1 MIQHLNKG
9 LARLLP
15 SRNTVRKWVTREFR
29 KQKRLL
35 RKDLQEARSN
45 IHLSF
50 DLWTSPNYF
59 AIIAIVA
66 HYIDRD
72 GARQT
77 KLLAL
82 RQLKGEH
89 SGVNIAQV
97 VLNVVSEYKIGS
109 RIGYFVLDNASSND
123 TAVDLILRTLYPQMT
138 ERQRKRRR
146 LRCLGHVVN
155 LAAQAFLLG
164 KTADTTLEE
173 LKLAY
178 SRRDF
183 NTIAMIW
190 RKQGALGRLYN
201 IIRYIRIS
209 P

>member
-1 MIQHLNKG
+1 MKLLSFYWFGG
-9 LARLLP
+9 LYTAISHFTK
-15 SRNTVRKWVTREFR
+15 SRTW
-29 KQKRLL
+29 
-35 RKDLQEARSN
+35 EACLN

-82 RQLKGEH
+82 RQLEGEH
-89 SGVNIAQV
+89 SGANIAQV
-97 VLNVVSEYKIGS
+97 VLNVVGEYRIGS
-109 RIGYFVLDNASSND
+109 WIGYFVLDNVSSND
-123 TAVDLILRTLYPQMT
+123 IAVDLILRTLYPQMI
-138 ERQRKRRR
+138 ERQRKCCR
-146 LRCLGHVVN
+146 LRCLGYVVN

-164 KTADTTLEE
+164 KAADTTLEE

-178 SRRDF
+178 SRWDF
-183 NTIAMIW
+183 NAIVMIW
-190 RKQGALGRLYN
+190 RK
-201 IIRYIRIS
+201 
-209 P
+209 

>member
-1 MIQHLNKG
+1 M
-9 LARLLP
+9 
-15 SRNTVRKWVTREFR
+15 REFK

-35 RKDLQEARSN
+35 REDLREARSN

-50 DLWTSPNYF
+50 NLWTSPNYF

-89 SGVNIAQV
+89 SSANIAQV
-97 VLNVVSEYKIGS
+97 VLNIVSKYRIGS
-109 RIGYFVLDNASSND
+109 RIRYFVLNNALSNNI
-123 TAVDLILRTLYPQMT
+123 AVDLILRTLYPQIID
-138 ERQRKRRR
+138 RQRKRRR
-146 LRCLGHVVN
+146 LRYLGHVVN

-164 KTADTTLEE
+164 KTTDTTLEE
-173 LKLAY
+173 LELAY
-178 SRRDF
+178 GRRDF
-183 NTIAMIW
+183 EAIA
-190 RKQGALGRLYN
+190 
-201 IIRYIRIS
+201 II
-209 P
+209 

>member
-15 SRNTVRKWVTREFR
+15 LQNTVCKWVTREFR

-35 RKDLQEARSN
+35 WKDLQKAHLN

-66 HYIDRD
+66 HYIDRNR
-72 GARQT
+72 AHQM

-82 RQLKGEH
+82 RQLEGEH

-97 VLNVVSEYKIGS
+97 VLNVVSEYKIES
-109 RIGYFVLDNASSND
+109 WIGYFVLDNASSND
-123 TAVDLILRTLYPQMT
+123 TAVDLILRTLYPQIT
-138 ERQRKRRR
+138 ERQWKCYY
-146 LRCLGHVVN
+146 LWCLGHVVN
-155 LAAQAFLLG
+155 LAAQAFFLG
-164 KTADTTLEE
+164 KTVDTTLEE
-173 LKLAY
+173 LELAY
-178 SRRDF
+178 S
-183 NTIAMIW
+183 
-190 RKQGALGRLYN
+190 
-201 IIRYIRIS
+201 
-209 P
+209 